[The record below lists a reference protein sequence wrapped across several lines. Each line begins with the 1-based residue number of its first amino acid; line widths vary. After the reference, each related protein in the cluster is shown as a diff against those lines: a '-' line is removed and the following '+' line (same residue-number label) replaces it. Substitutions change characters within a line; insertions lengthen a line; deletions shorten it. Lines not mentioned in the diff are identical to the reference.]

1 MELTIECPECSAKF
15 SVDSDK
21 MPPVGAKMKCS
32 VCEHIFVNETSVES
46 VSVAKGS
53 SGRYTVL
60 VADDSPD
67 VCDVIEGVFRGKNVD
82 VVKAYDGA
90 EALAKAEELL
100 PHVAIL
106 DVALS
111 KLYGFEVCLNIKAHS
126 DMQHTK
132 VILLPSL
139 YDKTRYKRNPVSL
152 HGADDYIERHHIE
165 TELVGK
171 IDHLLGPGSIV
182 DEAPESVSDEASA
195 VAPAESV
202 PSKEEIA
209 EKLGALPTPGDSD
222 DESSEEKA
230 RKLAR
235 IIVSDIALYSSEEV
249 DTGIR
254 DGNFYGTLKEDIKDG
269 IRFFRKRFPSPDMPV
284 ELYLKEAFE
293 EFRIKRTN
301 ELEGDG

>member
-1 MELTIECPECSAKF
+1 MELTIECPECGAKF

-53 SGRYTVL
+53 SDRYTVL

-90 EALAKAEELL
+90 EALAKAEDLL

-111 KLYGFEVCLNIKAHS
+111 KLYGFEVCLNIKAHE

-182 DEAPESVSDEASA
+182 DEVPESVSGEASA
-195 VAPAESV
+195 AAPVESV

-209 EKLGALPTPGDSD
+209 EKLGALPTPVDSD
-222 DESSEEKA
+222 DDSSKEKA

-249 DTGIR
+249 DAGIR
-254 DGNFYGTLKEDIKDG
+254 NGNFYDTLKEDIKDG
-269 IRFFRKRFPSPDMPV
+269 IRFFRKRFPSPDVPV

-301 ELEGDG
+301 ELKGDG